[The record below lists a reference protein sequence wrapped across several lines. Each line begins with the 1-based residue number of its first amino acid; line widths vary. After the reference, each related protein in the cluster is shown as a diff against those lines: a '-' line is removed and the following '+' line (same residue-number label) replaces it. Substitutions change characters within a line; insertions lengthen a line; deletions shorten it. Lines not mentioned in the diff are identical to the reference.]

1 MSYHHHLSAI
11 FGPDIAQQ
19 LLESLNET
27 PKQALRI
34 NPFKITTEWWE
45 MRFPFHQRHPIVSNG
60 FLLHDHSPAFGK
72 HPYHAAGLYYLQE
85 PSAMT
90 VGELLPLKPNDWV
103 LDLCA
108 APGGKTT
115 HVATRLGPK
124 GRLIAND
131 RTYAR
136 AQSLSENVER
146 FGLANTVVT
155 SVESKDLAIRFPE
168 TFDKIILDA
177 PCSGE
182 GMFRKNPLAEAD
194 WSLDKVA
201 YCANL
206 QTNLIADA
214 FKMLKPGGL
223 LLYSTCTFSKQEN
236 EEQILQAL
244 ATFDCHLLT
253 LPDIQG
259 GDRGIHMPEAI
270 RLLPIH
276 FPGEGHFIA
285 LLQKN
290 GNHSEEKRQ
299 YASRSRFSQASYVR
313 WQTFANE
320 TLKKNPF
327 LATDLFQQGD
337 QLYAYALPPDLFQG
351 LRTLRNG
358 IHLGEIREKYFVP
371 QHALALAMHPDQA
384 KNTINLEASHADVAR
399 YLRGEPLASTMQGY
413 TLVCIDGNTLGWAK
427 GSNGV
432 LKNHYPK
439 GLRRP

>member
-1 MSYHHHLSAI
+1 MAYHQHLTAI
-11 FGPDIAQQ
+11 FGPNLTQQ
-19 LLESLNET
+19 LIDSLNET

-34 NPFKITTEWWE
+34 NPFKISPEWFDV
-45 MRFPFHQRHPIVSNG
+45 RFPQHQRHPIVPNG
-60 FLLHDHSPAFGK
+60 FLLHEQSPAFGK

-90 VGELLPLKPNDWV
+90 VGELLPLAEDDWA

-146 FGLANTVVT
+146 FGLKNTVVT
-155 SVESKDLAIRFPE
+155 SMESKDLARRFPN
-168 TFDKIILDA
+168 TFDKILLDA

-194 WSLDKVA
+194 WSLEKVT

-206 QTNLIADA
+206 QSNLLADA
-214 FKMLKPGGL
+214 YQMLKPGGL

-236 EEQILQAL
+236 EDQIRHAL
-244 ATFDCHLLT
+244 LSFDFKLLP
-253 LPDIQG
+253 LPLIPG
-259 GDRGIHMPEAI
+259 GDRGIDMPEVI

-285 LLQKN
+285 LLQKK
-290 GNHSEEKRQ
+290 GVHSPEKRHHL
-299 YASRSRFSQASYVR
+299 SRLRLSQSSYER
-313 WQTFANE
+313 WRSFENDTLNEPLYPANR
-320 TLKKNPF
+320 
-327 LATDLFQQGD
+327 LFQQGD
-337 QLYAYALPPDLFQG
+337 QLYAYALPPEMFQG
-351 LRTLRNG
+351 VRTLRNG
-358 IHLGEIREKYFVP
+358 VHLGTIHEKYFVP
-371 QHALALAMHPDQA
+371 QHALSLALTSNQA
-384 KNTINLEASHADVAR
+384 KNIINLEASTLETNR
-399 YLRGEPLASTMQGY
+399 YLRGEPLPYHGQGY
-413 TLVCIDGNTLGWAK
+413 TLVCIDGCPLGWGKA
-427 GSNGV
+427 SNGM